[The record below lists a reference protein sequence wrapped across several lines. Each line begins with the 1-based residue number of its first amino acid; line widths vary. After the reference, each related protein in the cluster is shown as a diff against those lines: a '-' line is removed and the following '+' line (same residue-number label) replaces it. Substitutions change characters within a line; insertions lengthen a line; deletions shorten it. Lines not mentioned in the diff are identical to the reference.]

1 MKKIT
6 IILSAILGIVLLT
19 ACEKKDT
26 KGPIRI
32 ASIEPLS
39 GPYASVGKDLV
50 DSLQYWAEV
59 TNKNGGVL
67 DGRMIEI
74 VPMDNAMKAEKT
86 TELLRKAIDDGIR
99 FITQGGGSSH
109 ALNII
114 KQLEKYNERNPGK
127 EVLFLNNSSVT
138 TSFTNEHCTFY
149 HFRFDANVDMKVAG
163 LISHMAK
170 DKDVEK
176 VYLFNQNYVYGQTF
190 QATANRILKQKAS
203 HIEVVGDELIQPFG
217 KVQDFNPYISKIKLS
232 GADTVLTGNWG
243 PDVYRFVNALAD
255 AGVKVKLF
263 GIYISQPSGISAMG
277 KNLLH
282 NDVVVV
288 KEFNP
293 TNPTAP
299 SWYKDMELQHLTST
313 GFTPDADRF
322 RFMFEMFKAAI
333 SKANSLEPKDIA
345 YALEGMEGKSID
357 GGKII
362 MRKDDH
368 QIHFDMQALLVSEK
382 VEQPIMYRGND
393 SDMSYVKI
401 GDISID
407 DITLDTTC
415 KMKRP

>member
-6 IILSAILGIVLLT
+6 IILFATLGIIFLT

-50 DSLQYWAEV
+50 DALKFWAEI

-127 EVLFLNNSSVT
+127 EILFLNNSAVT
-138 TSFTNEHCTFY
+138 TSFTNEQCTFY

-163 LISHMAK
+163 LISHMSK
-170 DKDVEK
+170 NKDVKK

-190 QATANRILKQKAS
+190 QKTANRLLKEKAPN
-203 HIEVVGDELIQPFG
+203 IEVVGDELIQPFG

-293 TNPTAP
+293 TNPDAP
-299 SWYKDMELQHLTST
+299 KWYKDVEAEHLTKT
-313 GFTPDADRF
+313 AFTPDADRL

-333 SKANSLEPKDIA
+333 EKANSLEPKKIA
-345 YALEGMEGKSID
+345 YALEGMEGRSID

-368 QIHFDMQALLVSEK
+368 QIHFDMQALMVSEK
-382 VEQPIMYRGND
+382 VKQPIIYRGND
-393 SDMSYVKI
+393 SDMSYVKVGNI
-401 GDISID
+401 PID
-407 DITLDTTC
+407 DITLNTTC
-415 KMKRP
+415 QMKRP